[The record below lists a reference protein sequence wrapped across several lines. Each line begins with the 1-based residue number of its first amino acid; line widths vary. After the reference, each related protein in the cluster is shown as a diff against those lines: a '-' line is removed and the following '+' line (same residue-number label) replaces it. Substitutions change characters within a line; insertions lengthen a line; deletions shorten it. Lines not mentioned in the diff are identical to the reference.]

1 MNVENF
7 LSQYFVQHNE
17 KKKLSQMFRFNY
29 ANMTF
34 PQLLDAREYEGIAK
48 KCEEIW
54 CRNPRYLIIKL
65 DFFLTL
71 CLPGDAGVLELQYS
85 SFNSAATF

>member
-1 MNVENF
+1 
-7 LSQYFVQHNE
+7 
-17 KKKLSQMFRFNY
+17 MFRSNY

-48 KCEEIW
+48 KCEEIGP
-54 CRNPRYLIIKL
+54 RNSWYLIIKL
-65 DFFLTL
+65 HFFLTL
-71 CLPGDAGVLELQYS
+71 CLPGDAGGLELQYS

>member
-1 MNVENF
+1 MNVENS

-17 KKKLSQMFRFNY
+17 KKKLSQMFRSNY

-34 PQLLDAREYEGIAK
+34 PKLFDAEEYEGIAK
-48 KCEEIW
+48 KCEEIGP
-54 CRNPRYLIIKL
+54 RNSQYLIIKL
-65 DFFLTL
+65 HFFLTL

-85 SFNSAATF
+85 SFNSAAPF

>member
-17 KKKLSQMFRFNY
+17 KKKLSQMFHSNY

-34 PQLLDAREYEGIAK
+34 TQLLDAREYEGIAK
-48 KCEEIW
+48 KYEEIGP
-54 CRNPRYLIIKL
+54 RNSRYLIIKL
-65 DFFLTL
+65 HFFLTL
-71 CLPGDAGVLELQYS
+71 CLPGDAGGLELQYS